1 MEHHASWRHALGIVM
16 IFLALNVAP
25 ALAQSGLVPDKQVLV
40 LHSTRRTSQM
50 VVVSDREIPAILES
64 VFPKGVDYY
73 TEFVDEARYPSRQ
86 YQQAFEHF
94 LRSKYSG
101 LRFDLV
107 VAMGDNA
114 LQFITD
120 TRRELFPDTPVVFF
134 GTRLERSWPANSTG
148 VVASLNF
155 SGSLRLALALQP
167 DLRHVFV
174 VSATDDS
181 NRGYELEARAQFR
194 PFEDQLDVTFLSDLS
209 KKDLEATLETLP
221 EHSAVYFLTF
231 SRHGPDESFRPI
243 EYLERIAAVANRPT
257 YSWVDSAMDRG
268 VVGGSLKSQTAQ
280 ARAVAQLGLRVLS
293 GERADNIP
301 VASVDLNVNQ
311 VDWRELRR
319 WGISETR
326 VPAGTIVR
334 FRNPTL
340 WDRYSSYVV
349 GAGIVL
355 LAQTTLILGL
365 LLQKRRRQ
373 LAERQARESAE
384 KLRSS
389 YERIRDLG
397 GRLLGA
403 QEAER
408 ARIARELHD
417 DVSQQLALLA
427 IDLDVMRGESQLQ
440 RRRRVD
446 QLVQGAFDRAQ
457 DVAKSVH
464 DLSHRLH
471 PGRLQIGLVPA
482 LSGLERELSAPGLT
496 ITFSHEGVPAELD
509 TEITLCLF
517 RVAQEALHN
526 AHKHSAARHVLVGLR
541 GNDPSG
547 LVLTVTDDGV
557 GFNVDAAWSN
567 GLGLVSIAER
577 VESVGGRLKIRSVYG
592 EGTHLEVSVPLTTA
606 RLTVE
611 AVAYHYADA
620 PSASGD

>member
-1 MEHHASWRHALGIVM
+1 MEHHASWRHGRAIFIVL
-16 IFLALNVAP
+16 LALNAAP
-25 ALAQSGLVPDKQVLV
+25 VRAQSEPVLEKQVLV

-114 LQFITD
+114 LEFVAD
-120 TRRELFPDTPVVFF
+120 TRRELFPETPVVFF
-134 GTRLERSWPANSTG
+134 STRPAVSRPANSTG
-148 VVASLNF
+148 VVAPLNL

-167 DLRHVFV
+167 DLRRVFV

-181 NRGYELEARAQFR
+181 NRGYEVEARAQFR
-194 PFEDQLDVTFLSDLS
+194 SFEDRVDLTFLSDLS
-209 KKDLEATLETLP
+209 KKDLEAKLATLP
-221 EHSAVYFLTF
+221 EHSIVYFLTF
-231 SRHGPDESFRPI
+231 SRHGADESFRPI
-243 EYLERIAAVANRPT
+243 EYLERIVAVANSPT

-280 ARAVAQLGLRVLS
+280 AQAVAQLGLRVLS
-293 GERADNIP
+293 GERADTIP

-319 WGISETR
+319 FGISETR
-326 VPAGTIVR
+326 IPAGTIVR
-334 FRNPTL
+334 FRDPTL
-340 WDRYSSYVV
+340 WDRYRSYIV
-349 GAGIVL
+349 GAGVVL

-373 LAERQARESAE
+373 FAERQARDSAE

-427 IDLDVMRGESQLQ
+427 IDLDLMRGESQLQ

-446 QLVQGAFDRAQ
+446 ELVQGAFNRAQ

-471 PGRLQIGLVPA
+471 PGRLQIGLVAA
-482 LSGLERELSAPGLT
+482 LSGLERELSAPGLQ
-496 ITFSHEGVPAELD
+496 ITFSHEDVPDGLD
-509 TEITLCLF
+509 ADVTLCLF

-526 AHKHSAARHVLVGLR
+526 AHKHSAARHVFVRLR
-541 GNDPSG
+541 GNDPRR

-577 VESVGGRLKIRSVYG
+577 VESVGGRLNIRSVYG
-592 EGTHLEVSVPLTTA
+592 EGTFLEVSVPLATA
-606 RLTVE
+606 RLSAEV
-611 AVAYHYADA
+611 VAFHYADA